1 MDIETIERCQV
12 GSETVA
18 RQSSEPAVCDRVFVE
33 IERAYRRKCRG
44 WEPHEQGVQ
53 RRKVPLPIPGHH
65 RKCL

>member
-33 IERAYRRKCRG
+33 IERGYRLSLI
-44 WEPHEQGVQ
+44 H
-53 RRKVPLPIPGHH
+53 I
-65 RKCL
+65 